1 MNCDQTQ
8 KCMLYLWGE
17 MSKAESDSFAEHLEQ
32 CSACKAEVQKLAPVV
47 RSMQAVDP
55 EELPKES
62 AERVRRRLTVAT
74 QKQSNRFWIAPR
86 RALAVAASI
95 LLILG
100 LGIMYRL
107 ILNPSEQVPD
117 SGAGQVAET
126 LTEEDYVG
134 VLALVWVSESEPDE
148 ESLIDT
154 EIEDIATD
162 IEDLL
167 QQVDENSVP
176 KDSDGQPNGARGS
189 QRSLSRQV

>member
-1 MNCDQTQ
+1 MDCNQTE

-17 MSKAESDSFAEHLEQ
+17 MSESESDGFVEHLEQ
-32 CSACKAEVQKLAPVV
+32 CPACKAEVDKLAPTV
-47 RSMQAVDP
+47 RSMQAVEVEGLP
-55 EELPKES
+55 EDS
-62 AERVRRRLTVAT
+62 AERIARRLSVAT
-74 QKQSNRFWIAPR
+74 QKRSHRLWIGPR
-86 RALAVAASI
+86 RALAVAASL

-100 LGIMYRL
+100 LSVMYRS
-107 ILNPSEQVPD
+107 ILNPAEQVPD
-117 SGAGQVAET
+117 AGAGQVADT

-134 VLALVWVSESEPDE
+134 VLALAWVSESESDE

-176 KDSDGQPNGARGS
+176 KDSEGQPNGARGS